1 MVTVNN
7 VNNGEFFE
15 KKTKREKEKKN
26 QKYEEKHELMK
37 SPELIKRSP
46 SLWLLKFNICLF
58 WFYFPSFFFSFLSN
72 CSEIGFDFFF
82 FGFSWKEEIV
92 IKACFSCIIPS
103 YFFVV
108 RRLSIWFHV
117 WVASKRP
124 GARRRKPSIN
134 FPRKA
139 EEEEEEDDDDDEGEK
154 ASDTCKYQMM
164 IVSSSWFLRVG
175 QHQTATTSTT
185 RTTAKCDAW
194 VCLNF
199 LHIRL
204 SIRAAVWLIKLG

>member
-1 MVTVNN
+1 M
-7 VNNGEFFE
+7 
-15 KKTKREKEKKN
+15 
-26 QKYEEKHELMK
+26 
-37 SPELIKRSP
+37 KRSMNWWNLP
-46 SLWLLKFNICLF
+46 NWSKEAQACGYWNSTFV
-58 WFYFPSFFFSFLSN
+58 YFDFIFPHFFSFLSN

-139 EEEEEEDDDDDEGEK
+139 EEEEEEEDDDDDEGEK

>member
-26 QKYEEKHELMK
+26 RNM
-37 SPELIKRSP
+37 KRSMNWWNLP
-46 SLWLLKFNICLF
+46 NWSKEAQACGYWNSTFV
-58 WFYFPSFFFSFLSN
+58 YFDFIFPHFFSFLSN